1 MGMTRRLSLIAL
13 LALLVVAAPASAKVV
28 HYKNF
33 HSPSGMIGCFAL
45 KYGGKGLECFAPY
58 LPPGKYGTDPYYGL
72 EPHGHAIVAER
83 GDYPGYP
90 HPKDKTLE
98 YGDTW
103 KRHGIRCH
111 MKQSGLTC
119 RNKDAHGFHMAKGDL
134 RTF

>member
-1 MGMTRRLSLIAL
+1 MTRRIPLIAL
-13 LALLVVAAPASAKVV
+13 LAVLVVAAPASAKVV
-28 HYKNF
+28 HFKNF

-45 KYGGKGLECFAPY
+45 KYGGKGISCSAPY
-58 LPPGKYGTDPYYGL
+58 MPRHDLDPYYAL
-72 EPHGHAIVAER
+72 HPHGPADPGER

-90 HPKDKTLE
+90 NQKDHTLK

-103 KRHGIRCH
+103 KRTGIRCH

-119 RNKDAHGFHMAKGDL
+119 RNKDGHGFHIAKGDL